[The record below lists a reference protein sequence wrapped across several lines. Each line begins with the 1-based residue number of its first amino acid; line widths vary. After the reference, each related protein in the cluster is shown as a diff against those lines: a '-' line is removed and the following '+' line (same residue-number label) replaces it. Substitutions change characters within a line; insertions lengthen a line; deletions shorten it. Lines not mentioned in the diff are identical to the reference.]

1 MIGDIVRKSA
11 IGRIGNIRKMTTQ
24 AGGIISNLSS
34 KAKEGIQK
42 FEDIAN
48 KVDKITGGAAGD
60 ILRGS
65 GTIQQYQSYKAP
77 VMTGLKA
84 AELFGSSLKRLG
96 GEKLTQSNLKKSWE
110 EAKEGVNIGKSII
123 TK

>member
-1 MIGDIVRKSA
+1 MIGDIVKKG
-11 IGRIGNIRKMTTQ
+11 ITGRIGNIRKMTTQ

-60 ILRGS
+60 VLRSS

-96 GEKLTQSNLKKSWE
+96 GEKLSTSNLKKSWE
-110 EAKEGVNIGKSII
+110 EAKQGVDIGKSII

>member
-24 AGGIISNLSS
+24 TGRIITNLSS

-60 ILRGS
+60 VLRNS

-84 AELFGSSLKRLG
+84 AELFGSSLKRIG
-96 GEKLTQSNLKKSWE
+96 GEKLSTSNLKKSWE
-110 EAKEGVNIGKSII
+110 EAKQGVDIGKSLI

>member
-1 MIGDIVRKSA
+1 MIGDILRKGA
-11 IGRIGNIRKMTTQ
+11 IGRIGNIRKMSTQ
-24 AGGIISNLSS
+24 TGGIISNLAS

-48 KVDKITGGAAGD
+48 KADKITGGAAGE
-60 ILRGS
+60 ILRNT
-65 GTIQQYQSYKAP
+65 GTIQQYQSYKTP

-96 GEKLTQSNLKKSWE
+96 SEKISQSNLKKSWE
-110 EAKEGVNIGKSII
+110 EAKQGVDISKSLI

>member
-1 MIGDIVRKSA
+1 MIGDIVKKG
-11 IGRIGNIRKMTTQ
+11 ITGRIGNIRKMTTQ

-60 ILRGS
+60 VLRNT

-96 GEKLTQSNLKKSWE
+96 SEKLTQSNLKKSWE

>member
-1 MIGDIVRKSA
+1 MIGDILRKSA
-11 IGRIGNIRKMTTQ
+11 FGRIGNIRKVTTQ
-24 AGGIISNLSS
+24 TGSIISNLSS

-60 ILRGS
+60 VLRSS

-110 EAKEGVNIGKSII
+110 EAKQGVDISKSLI

>member
-1 MIGDIVRKSA
+1 MRKSA
-11 IGRIGNIRKMTTQ
+11 FGRIGNIRKVTTQ

-60 ILRGS
+60 VLRSS

-110 EAKEGVNIGKSII
+110 EAKEGVNIGKSLI

>member
-11 IGRIGNIRKMTTQ
+11 IGRIVNIRNMTTQ

-60 ILRGS
+60 VLRNS

-96 GEKLTQSNLKKSWE
+96 GEKLTQNNLKKSWE
-110 EAKEGVNIGKSII
+110 EAKEGVNIGKSLI

>member
-1 MIGDIVRKSA
+1 MIGDIVKKG
-11 IGRIGNIRKMTTQ
+11 ITGRIGNIRKMTTQ

-60 ILRGS
+60 VLRNT

>member
-1 MIGDIVRKSA
+1 MIGDIMRKSA
-11 IGRIGNIRKMTTQ
+11 FGRIGNIRKVTTQ

-60 ILRGS
+60 VLRSS

-96 GEKLTQSNLKKSWE
+96 GEKLTQSNLKKSWD
-110 EAKEGVNIGKSII
+110 EAKEGINIGKSII
-123 TK
+123 K

>member
-1 MIGDIVRKSA
+1 MIGDIVRKGA
-11 IGRIGNIRKMTTQ
+11 IGRIGNIRQMTKQ

-48 KVDKITGGAAGD
+48 KADKITGGAAGD
-60 ILRGS
+60 ILRSS

-110 EAKEGVNIGKSII
+110 EAKQGVDI
-123 TK
+123 TKSLITK